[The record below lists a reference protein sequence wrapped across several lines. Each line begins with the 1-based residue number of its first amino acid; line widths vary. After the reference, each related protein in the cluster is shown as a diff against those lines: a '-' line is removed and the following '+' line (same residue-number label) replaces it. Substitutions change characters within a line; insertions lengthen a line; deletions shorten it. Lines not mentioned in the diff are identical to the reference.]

1 MHPHDPRPSDA
12 QPWVSQEA
20 ATLRMYAVT
29 GGRTRAARPLDLA
42 VLLRTAARARLAG
55 TPAEPG
61 PEGAEVLR
69 LCRPQALS
77 VAELAARL
85 RLPVPVLQ
93 VILSDLIDSR
103 ALVPVPPAKAGQ
115 ASNPH
120 TLEAVLEGLRA
131 L

>member
-1 MHPHDPRPSDA
+1 MSSHHADE

-29 GGRTRAARPLDLA
+29 GGRTRTSHPLGLDT
-42 VLLRTAARARLAG
+42 LLRTAARTRLSGQA
-55 TPAEPG
+55 PEPG

-69 LCRPQALS
+69 LCGPQALS

-85 RLPVPVLQ
+85 RLPVPVTQ

-103 ALVPVPPAKAGQ
+103 ALVPVPPVKAGH
-115 ASNPH
+115 ASNPR
-120 TLEAVLEGLRA
+120 TLEAVLEGLHA

>member
-1 MHPHDPRPSDA
+1 M
-12 QPWVSQEA
+12 
-20 ATLRMYAVT
+20 RMYAVT
-29 GGRTRAARPLDLA
+29 GGRTRASRPLDLTT
-42 VLLRTAARARLAG
+42 LLRTAARARLSG
-55 TPAEPG
+55 RVAEPG

-69 LCRPQALS
+69 LCGPQALS

-85 RLPVPVLQ
+85 RLPVPVTQ

-103 ALVPVPPAKAGQ
+103 VLIPVPAAQPGH
-115 ASNPH
+115 ASNPR

>member
-1 MHPHDPRPSDA
+1 MRPDHSDA

-20 ATLRMYAVT
+20 ATVRMYAVT
-29 GGRTRAARPLDLA
+29 GGRTRASRPLDLTT
-42 VLLRTAARARLAG
+42 LLRTAARARLSG
-55 TPAEPG
+55 RVAEPG

-69 LCRPQALS
+69 LCGPQALS

-85 RLPVPVLQ
+85 RLPVPVTQ

-103 ALVPVPPAKAGQ
+103 VLIPVPAAQPGH
-115 ASNPH
+115 ASNPR